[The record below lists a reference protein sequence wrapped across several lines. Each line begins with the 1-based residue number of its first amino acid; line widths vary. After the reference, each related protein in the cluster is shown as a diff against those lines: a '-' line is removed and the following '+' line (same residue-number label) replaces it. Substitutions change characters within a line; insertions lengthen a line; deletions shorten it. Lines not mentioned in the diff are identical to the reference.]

1 VHGDLPLV
9 TDGTQFIADWQC
21 IKATIYPAQQ
31 GKLLWRQAQV
41 WFVEFTKTLHQEV
54 VMEKALFFTTQ
65 VEIFGLL
72 TIT

>member
-1 VHGDLPLV
+1 LV

-21 IKATIYPAQQ
+21 IKATIYAAHQVKP
-31 GKLLWRQAQV
+31 LWRQAQV
-41 WFVEFTKTLHQEV
+41 WFVEFTKTLGQDII
-54 VMEKALFFTTQ
+54 MEKALFFITQ